1 LIVREDLNRKEKDM
15 AKITT
20 RIAGYADMT
29 TEEKLKALEELEIES
44 PKDNSEEITKLKT
57 ALSNAN
63 SDAAKWKAALRE
75 KQTEAERAEAER
87 AEREKAVEDELRTL
101 RRDKTVSGY
110 VAQCLALGY
119 GKDLA
124 LRAAEAMADNDAAA
138 IMACQ
143 QDFLEAKQ
151 KELEAAAL
159 NKQPTLTP
167 GAPPTAKQADHEAQ
181 NKMRSY
187 FGLPPIK

>member
-1 LIVREDLNRKEKDM
+1 MKIDVS
-15 AKITT
+15 KIT
-20 RIAGYADMT
+20 GYAEMT
-29 TEEKLKALEELEIES
+29 AEDKLKALEEYEFEA
-44 PKDNSEEITKLKT
+44 PAPNEGEEVKRLKT

-63 SDAAKWKAALRE
+63 SEAASWKRQLRE
-75 KQTEAERAEAER
+75 KQTEQERAEAER

-110 VAQCLALGY
+110 VANCLALGY
-119 GKDLA
+119 DKDLA
-124 LRAAEAMADNDAAA
+124 LRAAEAMADNDAAT

-143 QDFLEAKQ
+143 QDFLAAKT

-159 NKQPTLTP
+159 NKQPTLTT
-167 GAPPTAKQADHEAQ
+167 GSSPTSKDADKEAQ

>member
-1 LIVREDLNRKEKDM
+1 MRIDT
-15 AKITT
+15 AKIE
-20 RIAGYADMT
+20 GYAEMSAED
-29 TEEKLKALEELEIES
+29 KLKALEEFEFEAPA
-44 PKDNSEEITKLKT
+44 PKDSSDEVNKLKT
-57 ALSNAN
+57 ALSKAN
-63 SDAAKWKAALRE
+63 SDAAEWKRQFRD

-110 VAQCLALGY
+110 QAQCLALGY
-119 GKDLA
+119 TQELA

-143 QDFLEAKQ
+143 QEFLDAKQ

-159 NKQPTLTP
+159 NKQPTLTT
-167 GAPPTAKQADHEAQ
+167 GSPPTAKVAELDAY
-181 NKMRSY
+181 NKQRKAW
-187 FGLPPIK
+187 GLPPVKTI